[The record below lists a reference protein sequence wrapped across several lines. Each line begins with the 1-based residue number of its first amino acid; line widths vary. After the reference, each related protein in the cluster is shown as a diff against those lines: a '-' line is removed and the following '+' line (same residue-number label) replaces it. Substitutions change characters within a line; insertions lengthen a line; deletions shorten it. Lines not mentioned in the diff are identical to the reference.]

1 MRNQE
6 ISYLTTLGGALS
18 ALGIVFMSDRLI
30 AYSIIG
36 AGALL
41 SIIGGL
47 RQRKKSKN
55 NENHRVMDDRG
66 KML

>member
-1 MRNQE
+1 MKNQE

-18 ALGIVFMSDRLI
+18 ALGIVFISDRLI
-30 AYSIIG
+30 GYSIIG

-47 RQRKKSKN
+47 RQRKKSKK
-55 NENHRVMDDRG
+55 NERNV
-66 KML
+66 

>member
-6 ISYLTTLGGALS
+6 ISYLTNLGGALS
-18 ALGIVFMSDRLI
+18 ALGIVFISDRSV

-55 NENHRVMDDRG
+55 NERNE
-66 KML
+66 

>member
-55 NENHRVMDDRG
+55 NENHRMMDDRG

>member
-1 MRNQE
+1 MKNQE
-6 ISYLTTLGGALS
+6 ISYLTTIGGALT
-18 ALGIVFMSDRLI
+18 ALGIVFISNRLV

-47 RQRKKSKN
+47 KQRNKSKN
-55 NENHRVMDDRG
+55 NEGNE
-66 KML
+66 

>member
-6 ISYLTTLGGALS
+6 ISYLATLGGALS

-66 KML
+66 KTL

>member
-1 MRNQE
+1 MKNQE

-18 ALGIVFMSDRLI
+18 ALGIVFISDRLI
-30 AYSIIG
+30 GYSIIG

-41 SIIGGL
+41 SIIGGF

-55 NENHRVMDDRG
+55 N
-66 KML
+66 

>member
-1 MRNQE
+1 MGNQE

-18 ALGIVFMSDRLI
+18 TLGIVFISDRLI
-30 AYSIIG
+30 SYSIIG

-55 NENHRVMDDRG
+55 NERNE
-66 KML
+66 